1 MGDKNC
7 GRKHLIRHSRGY
19 CSKNII
25 AITDNHRNANFW
37 LWGER
42 CIASAQPIF
51 FQLVVSNLGKFA
63 LGGNAKTFDRCW
75 LPKRGGLTV
84 RARRH
89 LALAEVACQLMDI
102 SAGIRCWP
110 TTLSYWS
117 LHVAWAPLF
126 APCIIT
132 ANNSSLVSAAVGA
145 RKETTCANLSK
156 AASIRRRHRPAAAQ
170 LAFTSSCCGKVHVK
184 YGILN
189 KECCCHEIGPI
200 LADELF
206 TAFWQGMAVVVKP

>member
-1 MGDKNC
+1 MKVQTSDDEEKVYG
-7 GRKHLIRHSRGY
+7 IHS
-19 CSKNII
+19 
-25 AITDNHRNANFW
+25 
-37 LWGER
+37 
-42 CIASAQPIF
+42 QPIF
-51 FQLVVSNLGKFA
+51 TKQSCQTMQNL
-63 LGGNAKTFDRCW
+63 RCIG
-75 LPKRGGLTV
+75 LSKHLMGVGCQKRGGLKV
-84 RARRH
+84 RVRRH
-89 LALAEVACQLMDI
+89 LALAGVACQLMDI

-117 LHVAWAPLF
+117 LHVAGAPLF